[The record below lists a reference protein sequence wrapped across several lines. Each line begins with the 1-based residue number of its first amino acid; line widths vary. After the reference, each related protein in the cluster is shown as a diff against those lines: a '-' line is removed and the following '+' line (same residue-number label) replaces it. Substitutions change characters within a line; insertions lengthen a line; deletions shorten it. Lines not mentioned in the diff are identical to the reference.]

1 MARSLQLTTLAL
13 RTVVCVLVFVALSLL
28 TVYLL
33 FAFMAATTCPTYEV
47 LHYYGKQLLY

>member
-1 MARSLQLTTLAL
+1 MARSLHWITLAL

-28 TVYLL
+28 TVYLV
-33 FAFMAATTCPTYEV
+33 FAFMAATTYPTYEV